1 MNEQRTT
8 NTGTSSLL
16 TSKSSWLARARDSLF
31 DIIFPARCIGCGRSG
46 ATLCQDCLN
55 TIEYVP
61 SSICNR
67 CGRPIRDPSRGF
79 CNPCA
84 DVTPSL
90 TGCFAVTYTSGVMR
104 DAIHRLKYSD
114 QSRLADPLASFLIRW
129 WEMNP
134 LPTDLVIPVPL
145 HPQREK
151 ERGYNQA
158 ELLSRRLSAAIGL
171 PHEKKSLSRTRY
183 TQPQVGL
190 GAIERH
196 KNVAGA
202 FRCVDNMVAGQ
213 SILLIDDVTTT
224 GATLEA
230 AALALTQAGAC
241 EVWGLT
247 VARAKPASLRG
258 KQ

>member
-1 MNEQRTT
+1 MNEQRTA
-8 NTGTSSLL
+8 NTDTSSPL
-16 TSKSSWLARARDSLF
+16 TSNPSWLARARASIF
-31 DIIFPARCIGCGRSG
+31 DILFPARCIGCGRSG
-46 ATLCQDCLN
+46 VTLCPDCLD

-67 CGRPIRDPSRGF
+67 CGRSIRDPSRGF
-79 CNPCA
+79 CRSCA
-84 DVTPSL
+84 GVTPSL
-90 TGCFAVTYTSGVMR
+90 TGGFAVAYASGVMR
-104 DAIHRLKYSD
+104 DAIHQLKYSD
-114 QSRLADPLASFLIRW
+114 QSRLADPLAAFLIRW

-158 ELLSRRLSAAIGL
+158 ELLSRRLSAAFGL
-171 PHEKKSLSRTRY
+171 PHETKSLSRTRY

-190 GAIERH
+190 GAIERQ

-202 FRCVDNMVAGQ
+202 FRCIDGMVAGR

-230 AALALTQAGAC
+230 AALALKGAGVR

-247 VARAKPASLRG
+247 VARAKPSSVRER
-258 KQ
+258 Q